1 MDLIHVFNHSGVF
14 GKLSLLVGFL
24 PLVVALLYVVRPLER
39 TLAVMR
45 PVSLAAIFAGLCG
58 LIIGFMIV
66 FQGLS
71 VSPNPGWGSVYAG
84 VSEALVPAF
93 VNFGV
98 LSASWLLVAVGMWR
112 RPA

>member
-1 MDLIHVFNHSGVF
+1 MPVP
-14 GKLSLLVGFL
+14 SLVRLML
-24 PLVVALLYVVRPLER
+24 PA
-39 TLAVMR
+39 
-45 PVSLAAIFAGLCG
+45 LAAVLLTGLPSLEG
-58 LIIGFMIV
+58 
-66 FQGLS
+66 QGAPSRDS
-71 VSPNPGWGSVYAG
+71 VSVAPNPGWGSVYAG